1 MLTLTQ
7 DADAHARCVQRQ
19 VRRLQARI
27 VKWTQ
32 AGKHNKVK
40 ALQWLLTHS
49 FSGKAL
55 AVIALVSARMEEFGV
70 PEQRRMLDTFVA
82 QIALALGRVHY
93 VEIARDALVS
103 MESERLRNLL
113 LSAISHDLRAAV
125 RDRGFRIDPRGIAE
139 HGGGAGRAACTGT
152 RRGDSRRGAAD
163 DGARDLGLP
172 DIDGIEVI
180 RGLRDCSAVP
190 VIVLS
195 ARTQEEDEVA
205 ALNAGADDYLIKP
218 FGSAELIARIRVRL
232 RRQNGH
238 IINVTLK
245 I

>member
-1 MLTLTQ
+1 MTESTVTIILIE
-7 DADAHARCVQRQ
+7 DERHIRRF
-19 VRRLQARI
+19 VRTSL
-27 VKWTQ
+27 
-32 AGKHNKVK
+32 
-40 ALQWLLTHS
+40 
-49 FSGKAL
+49 
-55 AVIALVSARMEEFGV
+55 
-70 PEQRRMLDTFVA
+70 
-82 QIALALGRVHY
+82 
-93 VEIARDALVS
+93 
-103 MESERLRNLL
+103 ESEGMRVVEAGSGREGL
-113 LSAISHDLRAAV
+113 AIAATTRPDLMI
-125 RDRGFRIDPRGIAE
+125 F
-139 HGGGAGRAACTGT
+139 
-152 RRGDSRRGAAD
+152 
-163 DGARDLGLP
+163 DLGLP